1 MAGVGTSMG
10 QMPRLTSEACEDL
23 YIKLHIRPLRSVHM
37 LYEHLPRE
45 CRACDR
51 LHAAFITE
59 SLNPVAAQ
67 ERHPSLCLPWGG
79 RSGPAASSTSLGHP
93 PFVHSGAQMP
103 EVMSR
108 R

>member
-45 CRACDR
+45 CRAG
-51 LHAAFITE
+51 
-59 SLNPVAAQ
+59 AAQ
-67 ERHPSLCLPWGG
+67 RRVIPTCLRKGAPW
-79 RSGPAASSTSLGHP
+79 SPQSSEFPPALT
-93 PFVHSGAQMP
+93 
-103 EVMSR
+103 
-108 R
+108 